1 MKPISIALAVV
12 LCVLV
17 PALASDTSPVSDG
30 RACPFARAPLPN
42 KDGVPGFGTVLDSWT
57 LSMSGSYSGS
67 GVTWRQDEA
76 RFYLMGQGYVEA
88 MRVWSLDPADPP
100 GSIERVPWKSHPIGS
115 DTTDVIPWSIA
126 WDKDSGCFWIS
137 AIIDGDIYGGCF
149 LYRFVWDGDSWV
161 WPGTERDSW
170 YVGNGSNGGGLLCLW
185 LAGMEKSTV
194 DGTFYVAPVHSSPS
208 PMNHV
213 VRFDP
218 YTKTNLG
225 RIANGDSTSERG
237 CTLIPWDSSYIL
249 TCGWNRDTY
258 CKRDSTGLLLDSVR
272 APAGGPA
279 DWSLLVPR
287 FIGPDDTV
295 CVYCI
300 SSNASNSFQRVS
312 AGMLWNQLPSAFPHS
327 VRPHN
332 ILTPVGMVDSGTTVM
347 PRMVVRNFAEVTAEN
362 VSVHL
367 LIDNEADRLIY
378 HDSLLVTLAPRSADT
393 LEFVA
398 WTVTGRDSMGA
409 TGWTNWVGDSA
420 SWDDTVTQ
428 RFFVRVTD
436 VGISAVETPIPG
448 DTIDPGTI
456 YPSCVVWN
464 HGNIS
469 TTFPMVFNIGLYSD
483 TVWVNNLIAGGS
495 RPATAERPWV
505 ASGGV
510 WRCLMKAEVDRDLHP
525 ENNDTTFI
533 FFVRGTIEYDIMVAA
548 ILVPSGVMDTTPFTP
563 YATVRN
569 LGSNPDPDSFFMAWF
584 WIADSDGI
592 EVYRDSV
599 PEMPPQGNLSF
610 RACTLRLP
618 GNYVASCSVYLA
630 GDQNRANDAL
640 HMRFSVAPGA
650 GVGEKPR
657 IRAEEEMPEP
667 TVVRGIL
674 TIPLTADRQELVTLH
689 DPMGRLVMV
698 LKPGD
703 NDVSHLARGVYYV
716 RVAAGDFR
724 AGRKL
729 VKLQ

>member
-1 MKPISIALAVV
+1 MKPVSFVLALV
-12 LCVLV
+12 LC
-17 PALASDTSPVSDG
+17 ATMAARASDTSPVYDG
-30 RACPFARAPLPN
+30 RTPRPFHRAPVPSH
-42 KDGVPGFGTVLDSWT
+42 DSVPGFGTVLDSWR
-57 LSMSGSYSGS
+57 LNMSGSYAGS
-67 GVTWRQDEA
+67 GMTWRQDEA
-76 RFYLMGQGYVEA
+76 RFYLMGQGLVEA
-88 MRVWSLDPADPP
+88 MRVWKLDPADPP
-100 GSIERVPWKSHPIGS
+100 GSIERVPWQSQSVVGES
-115 DTTDVIPWSIA
+115 DAPWSIA

-137 AIIDGDIYGGCF
+137 AIIDGNVYGGCYLF
-149 LYRFVWDGDSWV
+149 RFVWDGDSWV
-161 WPGTERDSW
+161 WRGTEGDSW

-185 LAGMEKSTV
+185 VAGMEKTPLDSP
-194 DGTFYVAPVHSSPS
+194 FYAAPVHSSPS

-225 RIANGDSTSERG
+225 RVANGDSISERG
-237 CTLIPWDSSYIL
+237 CALIPWDSSYIL
-249 TCGWNRDTY
+249 TCGWRRGTF
-258 CKRDSTGLLLDSVR
+258 CKRDSTGLLLDSVQ
-272 APAGGPA
+272 APPGGQA
-279 DWSLLVPR
+279 DWALYVPR
-287 FIGPDDTV
+287 FINPDDTV

-300 SSNASNSFQRVS
+300 HSHASNCFQRVS

-327 VRPHN
+327 ARPHN
-332 ILTPVGMVDSGTTVM
+332 ILAPVGTVDSGTTVM

-367 LIDNEADRLIY
+367 LIDNEADRAIY

-393 LEFVA
+393 LEFVP

-409 TGWTNWVGDSA
+409 TGWTSWAGDSA
-420 SWDDTVTQ
+420 TWDDTVVQ

-448 DTIDPGTI
+448 DTIDPDTI

-464 HGNIS
+464 HGNI
-469 TTFPMVFNIGLYSD
+469 TVTFPMVFNIGLYSD
-483 TVWVNNLIAGGS
+483 TVLVSNLIAGGS
-495 RPATAERPWV
+495 RPATAAQPWV
-505 ASGGV
+505 ASRGV

-533 FFVRGTIEYDIMVAA
+533 FFVRGASEYDIMVAE
-548 ILVPSGVMDTTPFTP
+548 ILAPSGVMDTTPFTP

-584 WIADSDGI
+584 WIGDSVGI

-630 GDQNRANDAL
+630 GDWNRANDAL
-640 HMRFSVAPGA
+640 HLRFSVAPGA
-650 GVGEKPR
+650 GAGEKPR
-657 IRAEEEMPEP
+657 VRAEEEMPEP

-674 TIPLTADRQELVTLH
+674 TIPLAADRQELVALH

-703 NDVSHLARGVYYV
+703 NDVSRLGPGVYYV
-716 RVAAGDFR
+716 RTMAG
-724 AGRKL
+724 GSLVSRKL